1 MKNDKMV
8 RFLKNIMVLIAVL
21 PLLGSCIRE
30 DEVANSPQGNF
41 ETLWKIIDEQYC
53 FLEYKQIDWDA
64 IHDEYSRL
72 ITGSM
77 SSEGLFEVLGN
88 MLNELQD
95 GHVNLASS
103 HNVSYYD
110 AWYQDYPR
118 NFREDIVEDFYLGK
132 ASTDYRTAAGIKYK
146 IFEDNIGY
154 MRYESFSSGI
164 GNGNLDEILSYL
176 APCSGLIIDVR
187 NNGGGNIVATI
198 VNPEHRPQMA
208 TVREGVMKKEIL
220 DADYKGEVIRHD
232 VAKYVPETDYVVKVI
247 DRHVEKAKH
256 NLKGAPI
263 VIAGGY
269 GMGSRENFD
278 MLFDLAKELHAEV
291 GASRA
296 AVDAGYADHDR
307 QIGQTGV
314 TVRPKLYIACGI
326 SGQIQHIA
334 GMQESGI
341 IISVNNDENAPIN
354 AIADYV
360 INGTVEEVIPKMI
373 KYYKQNSK

>member
-41 ETLWKIIDEQYC
+41 EALWKIIDEQYC

-95 GHVNLASS
+95 GHVNLASA

-132 ASTDYRTAAGIKYK
+132 ASTDYRTAAGSST
-146 IFEDNIGY
+146 
-154 MRYESFSSGI
+154 RYSKTTSAICVTRVS
-164 GNGNLDEILSYL
+164 L
-176 APCSGLIIDVR
+176 
-187 NNGGGNIVATI
+187 
-198 VNPEHRPQMA
+198 
-208 TVREGVMKKEIL
+208 
-220 DADYKGEVIRHD
+220 
-232 VAKYVPETDYVVKVI
+232 
-247 DRHVEKAKH
+247 
-256 NLKGAPI
+256 
-263 VIAGGY
+263 
-269 GMGSRENFD
+269 
-278 MLFDLAKELHAEV
+278 
-291 GASRA
+291 RA
-296 AVDAGYADHDR
+296 
-307 QIGQTGV
+307 
-314 TVRPKLYIACGI
+314 
-326 SGQIQHIA
+326 
-334 GMQESGI
+334 
-341 IISVNNDENAPIN
+341 
-354 AIADYV
+354 
-360 INGTVEEVIPKMI
+360 
-373 KYYKQNSK
+373 